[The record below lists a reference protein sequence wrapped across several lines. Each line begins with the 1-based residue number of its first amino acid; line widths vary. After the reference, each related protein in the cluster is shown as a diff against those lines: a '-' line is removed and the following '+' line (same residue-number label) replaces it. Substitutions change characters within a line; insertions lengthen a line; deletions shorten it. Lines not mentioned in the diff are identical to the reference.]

1 MGFSHERDFPLLFH
15 LLEAPK
21 KGEVGTF
28 WEDDCDMPLFWK
40 FWKILTPLKTNIDTK
55 NDGLQHVFPFN
66 TWLCWVAT
74 FDSRGVKNPKLIFSL
89 GVFHFGINILE
100 DSLRT
105 PEKWRDSVYLGGKS
119 MDCFGVSVGCWV
131 GIAWRHHFTRKKTS
145 YYKVGSPK
153 KPVISKGAR
162 TPLTWGYNFSE
173 THL

>member
-1 MGFSHERDFPLLFH
+1 MESIRVFFFVAQWDFPMNEIFRFCF
-15 LLEAPK
+15 
-21 KGEVGTF
+21 TF
-28 WEDDCDMPLFWK
+28 WKPQKKAKLELFEKMPFFWK

-119 MDCFGVSVGCWV
+119 MDCFGVPIGCWV
-131 GIAWRHHFTRKKTS
+131 GVGFQEKLHKSRHHFTRKKTS
-145 YYKVGSPK
+145 YDKVGPPK
-153 KPVISKGAR
+153 KPVYK
-162 TPLTWGYNFSE
+162 
-173 THL
+173 